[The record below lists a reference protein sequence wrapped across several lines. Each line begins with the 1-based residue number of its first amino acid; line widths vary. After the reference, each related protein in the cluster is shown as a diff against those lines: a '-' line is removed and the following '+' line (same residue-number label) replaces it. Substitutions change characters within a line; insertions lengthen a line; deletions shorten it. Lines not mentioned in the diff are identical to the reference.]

1 MRPKTQADIEA
12 MRSGGHQLANILNTL
27 AKNVAP
33 AVTGKDISAQA
44 LQLIQK
50 AGLQPVLLG
59 YENFPDVMC
68 ISLNDAVVHGIPS
81 KMPFKDG
88 DVVKLDLAI
97 GYRGMVV
104 DSALTV
110 VVGNTEPSAEVQR
123 LLKGT
128 KKSLEAGI
136 AAISGNGTRI
146 GDISAAIET
155 ILDKNKLG
163 VVRDLVGHGVGYG
176 VHEGLEVPNYGY
188 PGTGRQ
194 LVAGMTLAIEPM
206 ATLGD
211 WRVNLLRDGWTVVS
225 RDHSLT
231 AHFEHTVL
239 ITEDGADILTV

>member
-1 MRPKTQADIEA
+1 MEADIEA
-12 MRSGGHQLANILNTL
+12 MRSGGNQLANILNTL
-27 AKNVAP
+27 AKNVTP
-33 AVTGKDISAQA
+33 GVTGKDISAQA
-44 LQLIQK
+44 LQLIKK

-110 VVGNTEPSAEVQR
+110 VVGNFKPSAEVQR
-123 LLKGT
+123 LLDGT
-128 KKSLEAGI
+128 KQSLEAGI
-136 AAISGNGTRI
+136 AAIAGDGTKI
-146 GDISAAIET
+146 GDISAAIEAV
-155 ILDKNKLG
+155 LDKNKLG

-225 RDHSLT
+225 RDSSLT

-239 ITEDGADILTV
+239 ITEDGAEILTV